1 MPRIH
6 SKRYLAYCEGC
17 KIYFMQQ
24 PSNWIM
30 RQMWLHRFDV
40 FLDTK
45 LCKGC
50 KEKEK
55 KRMMPNDK
63 QQRFE
68 S

>member
-1 MPRIH
+1 
-6 SKRYLAYCEGC
+6 
-17 KIYFMQQ
+17 MQQ